1 MFGLAYDP
9 VRKLTYL
16 FGGSSDSA
24 DTWAWDGQF
33 WVQVAPFGPAKR
45 VGHSMT
51 FDTARKCAVLFGGT
65 GPAGQA
71 LQDTWLFDGAEW
83 TQVED
88 IGPSPRTGHQ
98 AAYDENRGRLVLFGG
113 YQFVTGNNGVVGDT
127 WEWDGAS
134 WTQVEEIGPAARQRH
149 SMAYDS
155 AKKRIVMFGGQV
167 RTGGANQ
174 PVNDTWEWD
183 GTQWTQVADT
193 GPTARAR
200 AAMTSIGGTLV
211 LHGGDSQQTFDDTW
225 QWSAGTWLKV
235 QDIGPL
241 ARRSHAMS
249 YDTVRNRI
257 VLFGGEIETV
267 DAGGNAVVN
276 HFGDTW
282 EAPAQAAAG
291 GGGAIPIPKNLTIS
305 PNPFS
310 MSGPAS
316 TVVVEFDIEALSAPM
331 NYGIYMG
338 PPSPSP
344 PVNVIL
350 GVAYLPVG
358 ATHGIVNV
366 DRALIA
372 QAVESLHISLPAP
385 VPIRTTPEGESVQL
399 SLTA

>member
-24 DTWAWDGQF
+24 DTWAWDGKY
-33 WVQVAPFGPAKR
+33 WVQISSFGPAKR

-51 FDTARKCAVLFGGT
+51 FDTGRKRTVLFGGS
-65 GPAGQA
+65 GAASQA
-71 LQDTWLFDGAEW
+71 FQDTWQFDGVEW

-98 AAYDENRGRLVLFGG
+98 TAYDESRGGLVLFGG
-113 YQFVTGNNGVVGDT
+113 YHFVTGENGVVGDT
-127 WEWDGAS
+127 WEWDGAG
-134 WTQVEEIGPAARQRH
+134 WTQVEEMGPAPRQRH

-155 AKKRIVMFGGQV
+155 AKKSVVMFGGQV
-167 RTGGANQ
+167 RTGGVNQ

-183 GTQWTQVADT
+183 GSRWTQVADT
-193 GPTARAR
+193 GPAARAR
-200 AAMTSIGGTLV
+200 AAMTSIGGALV
-211 LHGGDSQQTFDDTW
+211 LHGGESQQALDDTW
-225 QWSAGTWLKV
+225 QWSSGTWLKV
-235 QDIGPL
+235 QDIGPS
-241 ARRSHAMS
+241 ARRAHAIGF
-249 YDTVRNRI
+249 DTARNAI
-257 VLFGGEIETV
+257 VLFGGEIETIDAAGHTVV
-267 DAGGNAVVN
+267 D

-282 EAPAQAAAG
+282 EAPTQAAG
-291 GGGAIPIPKNLTIS
+291 GGGAIPSPKNLTVS

-310 MSGPAS
+310 MSGTTS
-316 TVVVEFDIEALSAPM
+316 TVVVEFDVESLSAQT

-338 PPSPSP
+338 PPSSSP

-358 ATHGIVNV
+358 ATHGIVQV
-366 DRALIA
+366 PRALIA
-372 QAVESLHISLPAP
+372 QAVETLNVTLPAP
-385 VPIRTTPEGESVQL
+385 VPIRTTPEGESVKL

>member
-1 MFGLAYDP
+1 MFGLAFDP

-24 DTWAWDGQF
+24 DTWAWDGRY
-33 WVQVAPFGPAKR
+33 WVQISPFGPAKR

-51 FDTARKCAVLFGGT
+51 FDTARKRTVLFGGS
-65 GPAGQA
+65 GPASQA
-71 LQDTWLFDGAEW
+71 FQDTWLFDGAEW

-98 AAYDENRGRLVLFGG
+98 AAYDESRGRLVLFGG
-113 YQFVTGNNGVVGDT
+113 YQFVTGKNGVVGDT
-127 WEWDGAS
+127 WEWDGTT
-134 WTQVEEIGPAARQRH
+134 WTQVEEIGPAPRQRH

-155 AKKRIVMFGGQV
+155 AKKRIVLFGGQV
-167 RTGGANQ
+167 RTGGADQ

-183 GTQWTQVADT
+183 GTRWTQVADT

-200 AAMTSIGGTLV
+200 AAMTSIGGGLV

-225 QWSAGTWLKV
+225 QWSSGTWLKV
-235 QDIGPL
+235 QDIGPS
-241 ARRSHAMS
+241 ARRAHAMS
-249 YDTVRNRI
+249 YDTARNAV
-257 VLFGGEIETV
+257 VLFGGEIETI
-267 DAGGNAVVN
+267 DAGGNPVVD

-282 EAPAQAAAG
+282 EAPTPAVGDG
-291 GGGAIPIPKNLTIS
+291 GGIPTPKNLVIS

-310 MSGPAS
+310 LSGPAS
-316 TVVVEFDIEALSAPM
+316 TVVVEFDVESLSAQT

-350 GVAYLPVG
+350 GAAYLPAG
-358 ATHGIVNV
+358 AKHGIVQV
-366 DRALIA
+366 DRMLVA
-372 QAVESLHISLPAP
+372 QAAQYLNVSLPAS
-385 VPIRTTPEGESVQL
+385 VPIRTTPAGESVQL
-399 SLTA
+399 TLNS